1 MGWLLA
7 PMIRGDSHS
16 KLRNI
21 IVGCIG
27 GLLGYQYVLGLTSA
41 NLYLTIATAIEMIL
55 FIAFLLTKRETH
67 DLASY
72 QYFEFNRFIRY
83 L

>member
-7 PMIRGDSHS
+7 PVLRRDSHS
-16 KLRNI
+16 NLSNI

-41 NLYLTIATAIEMIL
+41 NLYLTIATAIEMML
-55 FIAFLLTKRETH
+55 FIAFFVDEARN
-67 DLASY
+67 S
-72 QYFEFNRFIRY
+72 
-83 L
+83 